1 MLARVATTALVGLV
15 AHPVGVEVDIGRGLP
30 SITVVGLGDTAVLQA
45 RDRIRA
51 AFGNSGFR
59 WPDRRI
65 TISLPPADLPKQ
77 GSGFDL
83 PIAIGLLAAAE
94 LVPSPALDGLW
105 AIGELGLGGDLR
117 PVRGVLASAL
127 AARRAGA
134 RTLLVPSANLAEAA
148 LVPGLRAAGAST
160 LGEVSAWLRGTTTL
174 PPPGPARQAPTPP
187 VDDLADVRGQAL
199 ARRALEIAAAGGHN
213 LLLVGPPGAG
223 KTMLARRLVGLLPEL
238 GRDEA
243 LEVTQVLS
251 AAGLLGADAGLV
263 TARPFR
269 APHHTVS
276 VAGLVGGGSRIPR
289 PGEVSLAHLGVL
301 FLDELAEFSRA
312 ACESLRQ
319 PLEEGEV
326 TLVRAAA
333 SVRFPAR
340 FQLVAAANPCPC
352 GHLGD
357 PDRACRC
364 GAEEVRRYERR
375 LSGPLLDRVDLY
387 VRVDRVG
394 AGELEA
400 ATAAEA
406 SAAVRARVVAARQVA
421 RSRAGVLNARRL
433 AGAPVGVPNA
443 RLAVADLE
451 AACQPTI
458 AARGLLGVAVD
469 RLGLSARGFH
479 RCLRVARTVADLAG
493 DPKVDDHHV
502 REALGLRHLALDP
515 NDQAGAA

>member
-1 MLARVATTALVGLV
+1 M
-15 AHPVGVEVDIGRGLP
+15 
-30 SITVVGLGDTAVLQA
+30 
-45 RDRIRA
+45 
-51 AFGNSGFR
+51 
-59 WPDRRI
+59 
-65 TISLPPADLPKQ
+65 
-77 GSGFDL
+77 
-83 PIAIGLLAAAE
+83 
-94 LVPSPALDGLW
+94 
-105 AIGELGLGGDLR
+105 
-117 PVRGVLASAL
+117 
-127 AARRAGA
+127 
-134 RTLLVPSANLAEAA
+134 
-148 LVPGLRAAGAST
+148 
-160 LGEVSAWLRGTTTL
+160 
-174 PPPGPARQAPTPP
+174 
-187 VDDLADVRGQAL
+187 
-199 ARRALEIAAAGGHN
+199 
-213 LLLVGPPGAG
+213 
-223 KTMLARRLVGLLPEL
+223 
-238 GRDEA
+238 
-243 LEVTQVLS
+243 
-251 AAGLLGADAGLV
+251 
-263 TARPFR
+263 
-269 APHHTVS
+269 
-276 VAGLVGGGSRIPR
+276 
-289 PGEVSLAHLGVL
+289 L

>member
-1 MLARVATTALVGLV
+1 MLAKVSTTALVGLA

-30 SITVVGLGDTAVLQA
+30 SITVVGLGDAAVLQA

-51 AFGNSGFR
+51 AFGNSGFD

-83 PIAIGLLAAAE
+83 PIAIGLLAAAG
-94 LVPSPALDGLW
+94 LVPAPALDGLW
-105 AIGELGLGGDLR
+105 AVGELGLGGDLR

-134 RTLLVPSANLAEAA
+134 RTLLVPSANLAEAG
-148 LVPGLRAAGAST
+148 LVPGLPVAGGTT
-160 LGEVSAWLRGTTTL
+160 LGEVSAWLRGAAALQT
-174 PPPGPARQAPTPP
+174 PGPALPAPVTR
-187 VDDLADVRGQAL
+187 VEDLADVRGQAL

-213 LLLVGPPGAG
+213 LLLVGPPGGG
-223 KTMLARRLVGLLPEL
+223 KTMLARRLMGLLPEL

-319 PLEEGEV
+319 PLEEGDV

-357 PDRACRC
+357 PERACRC
-364 GAEEVRRYERR
+364 GPEEVRRYERR

-394 AGELEA
+394 AADLES
-400 ATAAEA
+400 ATPGEA
-406 SAAVRARVVAARQVA
+406 SAVVRARVASARQLSC
-421 RSRAGVLNARRL
+421 SRAGV
-433 AGAPVGVPNA
+433 PSA
-443 RLAVADLE
+443 RLAVADLDG
-451 AACQPTI
+451 ACRPTV
-458 AARGLLGVAVD
+458 AARRLLGAAVD

-479 RCLRVARTVADLAG
+479 RCLRVARTIADLSG
-493 DPKVDDHHV
+493 DQRVDEHHV

-515 NDQAGAA
+515 DDHAGAA